1 MYIRSKK
8 DLWKTKRIKA
18 MNRIISRSKAKK
30 ETTEHYL
37 AEYNR
42 VCVSNAENKQQ
53 YKGENNAKT
62 ILRK

>member
-8 DLWKTKRIKA
+8 DSWKSKRIKA

-53 YKGENNAKT
+53 YKGENNGNS
-62 ILRK
+62 